1 MTKVQITYL
10 GRKAMVDADQ
20 ALKLQLKDQ
29 LVQEAMSLQYLIN
42 TQPSK
47 KNSVL
52 PELERV
58 MQRILNINETIKN
71 KVLFVA

>member
-1 MTKVQITYL
+1 MAKVQIIYM

-20 ALKLQLKDQ
+20 ASKLQLKDR
-29 LVQEAMSLQYLIN
+29 LVQEAMNLQHLIN